1 MKIKA
6 SIRKGEN
13 YLKNQGIFI
22 LEPVNNLILL
32 NQNERDIID
41 IIRHTSLHGWNYI
54 SLSFFSVS
62 TGIGERTVQKTL
74 KNLEAMG
81 FITKGKI
88 TSMGTHYEVV
98 YKRFNNAICELN
110 KIQSPM
116 DRLSKADE
124 LRGEG
129 FEIHK
134 RLIETLNNGLNQKK
148 DNENYVKEHSAGC
161 QNTENKKIK

>member
-1 MKIKA
+1 MIP
-6 SIRKGEN
+6 IRKGET
-13 YLKNQGIFI
+13 YLRNQGLFI

-54 SLSFFSVS
+54 SLSFISVS

-81 FITKGKI
+81 FIIKGNI
-88 TSMGTHYEVV
+88 TSAGTHYEVV
-98 YKRFNNAICELN
+98 YSRFNNAIWALN

-116 DRLSKADE
+116 ERLKKADE
-124 LRGEG
+124 LRGDG

-134 RLIETLNNGLNQKK
+134 RLINTLNNGLKQKNDHENNYK
-148 DNENYVKEHSAGC
+148 DHSAGC
-161 QNTENKKIK
+161 QNTFNN

>member
-62 TGIGERTVQKTL
+62 TGLGERTVQKTL

-81 FITKGKI
+81 FIAKGKI
-88 TSMGTHYEVV
+88 TSAGTHYEVV
-98 YKRFNNAICELN
+98 YKRFNNAIWELN
-110 KIQSPM
+110 KIKSPM
-116 DRLSKADE
+116 ERLMKADE
-124 LRGEG
+124 LRGES
-129 FEIHK
+129 FKIHK
-134 RLIETLNNGLNQKK
+134 RLIETLNNGLKQKNDHENNLK
-148 DNENYVKEHSAGC
+148 DHSEDC
-161 QNTENKKIK
+161 QNTENKYIK

>member
-41 IIRHTSLHGWNYI
+41 IIRNTSLNGWNYI
-54 SLSFFSVS
+54 ILSFLSVS
-62 TGIGERTVQKTL
+62 TGLGERTVQKTL

-81 FITKGKI
+81 FIAKGKI
-88 TSMGTHYEVV
+88 TSAGTHYEVV
-98 YKRFNNAICELN
+98 YKRFNNAIWELN
-110 KIQSPM
+110 KIKSPM
-116 DRLSKADE
+116 ERLMKADE
-124 LRGEG
+124 LRGES
-129 FEIHK
+129 FKIHK
-134 RLIETLNNGLNQKK
+134 RLIETLNNGLKQKNDHENNFK
-148 DNENYVKEHSAGC
+148 DHSADC
-161 QNTENKKIK
+161 QNTFKN

>member
-1 MKIKA
+1 MDKKKKEL
-6 SIRKGEN
+6 IRKGET
-13 YLKNQGIFI
+13 YLKKQGLFI

-41 IIRHTSLHGWNYI
+41 IIRHTCLHGWNYI

-81 FITKGKI
+81 FIAKGKI
-88 TSMGTHYEVV
+88 TSIGTHYEVV
-98 YKRFNNAICELN
+98 YKRFNNAIWELN
-110 KIQSPM
+110 KIKSSM
-116 DRLSKADE
+116 ERLRKADE

-134 RLIETLNNGLNQKK
+134 RLIETLNNGLKQKN
-148 DNENYVKEHSAGC
+148 DHENNFEDHSADC
-161 QNTENKKIK
+161 QNTFNK